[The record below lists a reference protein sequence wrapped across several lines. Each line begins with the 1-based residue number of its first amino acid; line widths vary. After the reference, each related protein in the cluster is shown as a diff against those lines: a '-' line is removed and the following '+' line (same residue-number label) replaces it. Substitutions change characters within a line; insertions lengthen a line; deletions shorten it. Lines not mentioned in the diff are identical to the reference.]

1 MPYVEGDAGDAGD
14 VERPLLEKQRH
25 GHRITS
31 QGFIEAEFPVVHQD
45 GCFETN
51 GPKKQRFHRF

>member
-14 VERPLLEKQRH
+14 VGRPLEKQRD

-31 QGFIEAEFPVVHQD
+31 QGFMAEFPGVHQD

-51 GPKKQRFHRF
+51 GQKNNCSTAFDQ